1 MKDKIEKKMKYWIN
15 NYNLLN
21 NQIDYISSNILF
33 ADMTNNIEEKAILN
47 KQKQELCSKRDDM
60 IRMFRNC
67 DDLYLTEITHFLLN
81 MDKVKEMDKELKK
94 LVLDITKKI
103 QLKVDYID
111 NLLTNARQTRNMPMV
126 SLLSTT
132 ERLLKENTKLC
143 FGLTIKPTTK
153 QNKRK

>member
-21 NQIDYISSNILF
+21 NQIDYISSDILF

-81 MDKVKEMDKELKK
+81 MV
-94 LVLDITKKI
+94 
-103 QLKVDYID
+103 
-111 NLLTNARQTRNMPMV
+111 
-126 SLLSTT
+126 
-132 ERLLKENTKLC
+132 
-143 FGLTIKPTTK
+143 
-153 QNKRK
+153 